1 MIRGTFNAR
10 RGNQALKKSLEQ
22 FQGRTAETLLFNLKK
37 YTPKR
42 SGLAAKSWRKSKQSG
57 FDYTLSNTQPY
68 VPRLD
73 RGYSKQAPRGFYQP
87 ASRETQRTN
96 KGRFSK

>member
-1 MIRGTFNAR
+1 MFRGTFNAR
-10 RGNQALKKSLEQ
+10 RGNQAIKKNLEA
-22 FQGRTAETLLFNLKK
+22 FQSRTAEVMLFNLKK
-37 YTPKR
+37 FTPKR
-42 SGLAAKSWRKSKQSG
+42 SGLAAKSWRKTKQTG

-73 RGYSKQAPRGFYQP
+73 RGYSSQAPRGFYQP
-87 ASRETQRTN
+87 ASRQTRRTN